1 MYPRPERLTLP
12 DALAALI
19 PVARDLDLVPPLLL
33 TVPRPDLVLAVAL
46 RFFPYDPED
55 DLLTVPRP
63 DLILGFALRDF
74 DLPDF
79 TFLVLVPLFV
89 LTLTIIMRSCHD
101 F

>member
-19 PVARDLDLVPPLLL
+19 PVVRDLDLPPLLL

-55 DLLTVPRP
+55 DLLIVPRP
-63 DLILGFALRDF
+63 DLILGFALLDF

-79 TFLVLVPLFV
+79 TFLVLVPLFE
-89 LTLTIIMRSCHD
+89 LTLTMIMRSSHD